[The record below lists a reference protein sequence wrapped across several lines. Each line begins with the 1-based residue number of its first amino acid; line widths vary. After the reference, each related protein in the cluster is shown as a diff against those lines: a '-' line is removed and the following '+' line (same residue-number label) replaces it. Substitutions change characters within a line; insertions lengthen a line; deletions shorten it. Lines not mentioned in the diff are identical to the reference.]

1 MKRGCME
8 IEREALL
15 QFKQGLVADN
25 GFLSSWGSGEDKR
38 DCCKWRGVKCSNRT
52 GHVIT
57 LQVGRFELLRGK
69 INPSLLELKHLKHL
83 DLSNNHFGVSRI
95 PEFIGLPSRL
105 RYLNLQNSNF
115 IGTIPHQ
122 LGNLTNLRTVYLGGF
137 SQVLRVR
144 NLEWLSDLRLLGKL
158 YLLSVDLGKID
169 WLQSI
174 DKLSFLSALHLVS
187 CELPRIISPSYHLTN
202 SSSIPLSIIDLSYNN
217 FSFSSVSNWLFN
229 FSSSLVDID
238 MHFNPLRGFIPD
250 AFGYMMSLEHLNLG
264 SSSLEGEISISFR
277 NLSLLRSLNLF
288 ENNLTGQF
296 PQPFRMLIASKNS
309 LEILDLRSNKVGG
322 SSPEFTRFSSSR
334 ELRHGTN
341 NNKITLIRGVKS
353 NPKTDRT
360 DRTDLDRSEKSR
372 TETEKFGSGLG
383 QVSPKAN

>member
-1 MKRGCME
+1 ME
-8 IEREALL
+8 TYNRAILYILLRRILRDIKGER
-15 QFKQGLVADN
+15 
-25 GFLSSWGSGEDKR
+25 
-38 DCCKWRGVKCSNRT
+38 
-52 GHVIT
+52 
-57 LQVGRFELLRGK
+57 VGRSIAIRKLTLK
-69 INPSLLELKHLKHL
+69 SAASINQ
-83 DLSNNHFGVSRI
+83 FQWR
-95 PEFIGLPSRL
+95 
-105 RYLNLQNSNF
+105 QNSNF

-174 DKLSFLSALHLVS
+174 DKLSFL
-187 CELPRIISPSYHLTN
+187 
-202 SSSIPLSIIDLSYNN
+202 
-217 FSFSSVSNWLFN
+217 FSSVSNWLFN

-277 NLSLLRSLNLF
+277 NLSLLRSLNLS

-309 LEILDLRSNKVGG
+309 LEILDLRSNKVSG
-322 SSPEFTRFSSSR
+322 SSHDFTRFSSSR
-334 ELRHGTN
+334 ELWHGTN

-353 NPKTDRT
+353 NSKTNRT

-372 TETEKFGSGLG
+372 TEIKKFSSGLG